1 MTAPKTS
8 RKRRSK
14 LSEAGDAA
22 RRAAMRSLL
31 IEALVACKWNLTTT
45 AEHLGMSGAGDVSRA
60 IIDLELTP
68 LVDLAREA
76 KLVSRRTRAEK

>member
-1 MTAPKTS
+1 MMQRRMTT
-8 RKRRSK
+8 KRRSK

-31 IEALVACKWNLTTT
+31 IEALVACKWNLTAT
-45 AEHLGMSGAGDVSRA
+45 AAHLDMSGAGDVSRA